1 MIASRVFFAIFSAVS
16 RWLLVSPVLLI
27 RFLVRS
33 FRFGGFWVMSYRHE
47 IICRNCGA
55 AISLVGI
62 WRCRCGYTYKGHLLR
77 PCPVC
82 DALPRMARCFRCG
95 VTEKLPER

>member
-1 MIASRVFFAIFSAVS
+1 VTGAIFEIVRGLLAGPM
-16 RWLLVSPVLLI
+16 LLV
-27 RFLVRS
+27 RFILHA
-33 FRFGGFWVMSYRHE
+33 FRWFDFWAMSYRYQ
-47 IICRNCGA
+47 ILCRNCGS

-95 VTEKLPER
+95 LTEELPKP